1 MIDES
6 KYSLKGQ
13 HNLAQGK
20 RSGAVRLSSRR
31 SLGLEYGHE
40 NRPQKNVY
48 KRENLNSD
56 EMDDHFPREMI
67 P

>member
-13 HNLAQGK
+13 HNLAQGNPPAGG
-20 RSGAVRLSSRR
+20 SA
-31 SLGLEYGHE
+31 LGLEYGHE
-40 NRPQKNVY
+40 NRPRENVY

-56 EMDDHFPREMI
+56 KMDDHFPREMI